1 MKIVGFLLVG
11 LLQIYQP
18 AAQQL
23 NVIFKNMEIDSNTK
37 YANFS
42 VKMKPR
48 ELPGDNT
55 VDLDMYL
62 FKEIRN
68 SLLVRFIH
76 VFTKKNPSIIHLHQ
90 PLYVDVHIILN
101 NCAPLHL
108 LKSSFC
114 LQIDASVAVS
124 MVKNVWFTPY
134 NRTKNYCFEITSNM
148 DMVFI
153 RRYEKIIRFG
163 NFPEKCPIAPVSQN
177 FFFSLT
183 HLYLLLVILMLLY
196 LMQLFYTLKNCP
208 GYMSGYNF
216 F

>member
-37 YANFS
+37 YVNFS

-68 SLLVRFIH
+68 SLLVKFIH
-76 VFTKKNPSIIHLHQ
+76 VFAKESIHHT
-90 PLYVDVHIILN
+90 HTSTFAILTLM
-101 NCAPLHL
+101 CIL
-108 LKSSFC
+108 L
-114 LQIDASVAVS
+114 
-124 MVKNVWFTPY
+124 
-134 NRTKNYCFEITSNM
+134 
-148 DMVFI
+148 
-153 RRYEKIIRFG
+153 
-163 NFPEKCPIAPVSQN
+163 
-177 FFFSLT
+177 
-183 HLYLLLVILMLLY
+183 
-196 LMQLFYTLKNCP
+196 
-208 GYMSGYNF
+208 
-216 F
+216 